1 MSTLPRGLLVPF
13 RRDKKSDFASASGE
27 QLLASKVRQA
37 LLTEG
42 DTPRSSGELPW
53 RTAFGGALTLLR
65 FQGNDAALREL
76 ARVYVAEALRRW
88 VPNATLKGLEMSQEG
103 SAIRVRVHVS
113 DGPIATTVDAGI
125 P

>member
-13 RRDKKSDFASASGE
+13 RRDRKSDFASASGE

-76 ARVYVAEALRRW
+76 ARVYVAETLRRW
-88 VPNATLKGLEMSQEG
+88 VPGASLEDLQTYQRG
-103 SAIRVRVHVS
+103 TALWVTIRVTDGSTMATVS
-113 DGPIATTVDAGI
+113 ADVP
-125 P
+125 